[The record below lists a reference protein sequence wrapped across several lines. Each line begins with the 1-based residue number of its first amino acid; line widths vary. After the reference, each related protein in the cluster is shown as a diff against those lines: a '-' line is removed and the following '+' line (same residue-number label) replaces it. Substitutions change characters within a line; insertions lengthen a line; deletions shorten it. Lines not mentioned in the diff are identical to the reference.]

1 MSAYRL
7 KRFDLKLSRVLAI
20 NIKTHLFD
28 SLLVRTGNIAKE
40 GRLDFTEVTKQNFL
54 KAIF

>member
-20 NIKTHLFD
+20 NIKIHLFD
-28 SLLVRTGNIAKE
+28 SFANYSE
-40 GRLDFTEVTKQNFL
+40 
-54 KAIF
+54 